1 MLYSFCGHM
10 AEEMK
15 NHETFLGGKFRDLGS
30 CCFLSD
36 CVDKTSNNI
45 TYLIKMAAIRRKY
58 PPVLRKLLD
67 SQDEED
73 A

>member
-1 MLYSFCGHM
+1 MSIMLYGFCGHM

-36 CVDKTSNNI
+36 CVDKTFNNI
-45 TYLIKMAAIRRKY
+45 TYLIKNGCYQKKIPTCSKKTSGFSR
-58 PPVLRKLLD
+58 
-67 SQDEED
+67 
-73 A
+73 

>member
-1 MLYSFCGHM
+1 M

-36 CVDKTSNNI
+36 CVDKTFNNI
-45 TYLIKMAAIRRKY
+45 TYLIKMA
-58 PPVLRKLLD
+58 V
-67 SQDEED
+67 SEENTHLF
-73 A
+73 